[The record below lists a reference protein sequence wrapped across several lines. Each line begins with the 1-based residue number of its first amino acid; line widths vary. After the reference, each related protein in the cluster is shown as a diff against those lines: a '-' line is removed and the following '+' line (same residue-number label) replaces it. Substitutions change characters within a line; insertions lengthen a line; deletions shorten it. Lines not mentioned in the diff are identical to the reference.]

1 MQLRPDSLLSD
12 DLSLLLIKGCK
23 DLGINLSEHQVQN
36 IAKFLVDL
44 QKWNKAFNLTA
55 VRNPRD
61 MIINHILD
69 SFSLNKYISGNTIL
83 DVGSGAGLPGLPLA
97 IANPNKKF
105 TLIDSSGKKT
115 RFIHHVKTNLL
126 LENVTV
132 INSRVENL
140 NNKVVFDHIISR
152 AFSSVARF
160 LELTQ
165 HLLKH
170 QGSLLAMKGNISK
183 NEISEIPKS
192 WKFIKQHDVHIP
204 MMFKRRT
211 ILELKI
217 MEEKF
222 GSNYFNS

>member
-1 MQLRPDSLLSD
+1 MKE
-12 DLSLLLIKGCK
+12 IK
-23 DLGINLSEHQVQN
+23 SVQN
-36 IAKFLVDL
+36 TLDNKQPANLEAEQALLGSILVNND
-44 QKWNKAFNLTA
+44 
-55 VRNPRD
+55 
-61 MIINHILD
+61 IID
-69 SFSLNKYISGNTIL
+69 EIS
-83 DVGSGAGLPGLPLA
+83 
-97 IANPNKKF
+97 
-105 TLIDSSGKKT
+105 TLISA
-115 RFIHHVKTNLL
+115 
-126 LENVTV
+126 NVFYDPAHIKIYEV
-132 INSRVENL
+132 VENL

-165 HLLKH
+165 HLLKQ

-204 MMFKRRT
+204 MLFKKRT

-222 GSNYFNS
+222 GSNNFNS

>member
-1 MQLRPDSLLSD
+1 MQLRPDALLGD
-12 DLSLLLIKGCK
+12 DLYLLLIEGCK

-115 RFIHHVKTNLL
+115 RFIHNVKTNLL

-132 INSRVENL
+132 INSRIENL
-140 NNKVVFDHIISR
+140 NNEVVFDHIISR

-165 HLLKH
+165 HLLKQ
-170 QGSLLAMKGNISK
+170 QGSFLAMKGNISK
-183 NEISEIPKS
+183 NEISEIPNS
-192 WKFIKQHDVHIP
+192 WQSIKQHDVNIP
-204 MMFKRRT
+204 MLFKKRT

-222 GSNYFNS
+222 GSNNFDS

>member
-1 MQLRPDSLLSD
+1 M
-12 DLSLLLIKGCK
+12 
-23 DLGINLSEHQVQN
+23 
-36 IAKFLVDL
+36 
-44 QKWNKAFNLTA
+44 
-55 VRNPRD
+55 
-61 MIINHILD
+61 
-69 SFSLNKYISGNTIL
+69 
-83 DVGSGAGLPGLPLA
+83 A

-165 HLLKH
+165 HLLKQ

-204 MMFKRRT
+204 MLNKKRT

-222 GSNYFNS
+222 GSNNFNS

>member
-1 MQLRPDSLLSD
+1 M
-12 DLSLLLIKGCK
+12 IIF
-23 DLGINLSEHQVQN
+23 LGIVFSWGVLIVSMQFDQIFNLSVKAVEKKLREN
-36 IAKFLVDL
+36 I
-44 QKWNKAFNLTA
+44 
-55 VRNPRD
+55 
-61 MIINHILD
+61 
-69 SFSLNKYISGNTIL
+69 
-83 DVGSGAGLPGLPLA
+83 
-97 IANPNKKF
+97 PNKI
-105 TLIDSSGKKT
+105 LLVAEAIRKKINLAK
-115 RFIHHVKTNLL
+115 IHKLSKTNLL

-140 NNKVVFDHIISR
+140 NNKGVFDHIISR

-165 HLLKH
+165 HLLKQ

-192 WKFIKQHDVHIP
+192 WKFIEQHDVHIP
-204 MMFKRRT
+204 MLFKKRT

-222 GSNYFNS
+222 GSNNFNS

>member
-1 MQLRPDSLLSD
+1 MQLKPDFLLGD
-12 DLSLLLIKGCK
+12 GLYILLIEGCK
-23 DLGINLSEHQVQN
+23 DLDINLSTQQVQN
-36 IAKFLVDL
+36 ITKFLADL

-69 SFSLNKYISGNTIL
+69 SFSLNKHINGNTIL

-97 IANPNKKF
+97 IINSNKKF
-105 TLIDSSGKKT
+105 TLLDSSGKKT
-115 RFIHHVKTNLL
+115 RFIHYVKTNLL

-140 NNKVVFDHIISR
+140 NNEVVFDHIISR

-160 LELTQ
+160 VELTQ
-165 HLLKH
+165 HLLKQ
-170 QGSLLAMKGNISK
+170 QGSLLTMKGNISK
-183 NEISEIPKS
+183 NEICEIPKS
-192 WKFIKQHDVHIP
+192 WKHIKQHDVNIP
-204 MMFKRRT
+204 MLFKKRT

-222 GSNYFNS
+222 GSNNFNS

>member
-1 MQLRPDSLLSD
+1 M
-12 DLSLLLIKGCK
+12 
-23 DLGINLSEHQVQN
+23 
-36 IAKFLVDL
+36 
-44 QKWNKAFNLTA
+44 
-55 VRNPRD
+55 
-61 MIINHILD
+61 
-69 SFSLNKYISGNTIL
+69 
-83 DVGSGAGLPGLPLA
+83 A

-165 HLLKH
+165 HLLKQ

-183 NEISEIPKS
+183 NEISEIPKVVE
-192 WKFIKQHDVHIP
+192 IYKQRCTHP
-204 MMFKRRT
+204 MLFKKRT

-222 GSNYFNS
+222 GQIISIANQKGEVKTTTYIILPFFGVYKKRVC